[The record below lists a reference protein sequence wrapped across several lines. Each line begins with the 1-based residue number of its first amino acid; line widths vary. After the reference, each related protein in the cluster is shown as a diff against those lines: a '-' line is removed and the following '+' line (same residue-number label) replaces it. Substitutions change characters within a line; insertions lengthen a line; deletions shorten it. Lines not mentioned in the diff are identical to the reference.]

1 MSSAAEPMQLQPL
14 PAASLSPAVAK
25 LVGGAIPAK
34 LMAARG
40 MAPLRPAE
48 LLVAIY
54 QLSFDGDAVVR
65 AAAEAAP
72 GSFPDNVINP
82 PLGEALPAPL
92 LHFFATRLPGQ
103 RTAALERI
111 LYNPATAD
119 ETFVMLAGRLDESLL
134 EVVAQNEVRLLR
146 CPAIVE
152 ALFFN
157 KRARMSSVNRAV
169 ELCARNGVR
178 LEGIP
183 AFDEIVSAI
192 RQDPEATDAAAIDS
206 RFQAVL
212 TAAEAA
218 SPPGG
223 APGQGGELG
232 DGEAAPEEKR
242 RAAGMSF
249 IKFDDLRLFEKIRLA
264 TVGNAYCR
272 KMLVRDSN
280 RLVAMTVIRSPQ
292 ITNMEIQ
299 RIAGSTNVCDDVI
312 RYIANSRDCS
322 KDYAVKLALVSN
334 PKCPLGS
341 SLRFLAYLHPDDL
354 RNISRSK
361 NIPGVLAT
369 SAKNLLQQREGGRHQ
384 R

>member
-1 MSSAAEPMQLQPL
+1 MASDGGSLQLQPL
-14 PAASLSPAVAK
+14 PAASLSAAVTK
-25 LVGGAIPAK
+25 VVGGAGPAK
-34 LMAARG
+34 LMAVRG

-54 QLSFDGDAVVR
+54 QLSFDADLAIR
-65 AAAEAAP
+65 TAAEAAP
-72 GSFPDNVINP
+72 AGFPDNVINP

-92 LHFFATRLPGQ
+92 LHFFAARLPDQ
-103 RTAALERI
+103 RKAALEKI

-152 ALFFN
+152 ALFLN
-157 KRARMSSVNRAV
+157 KQARMSSVNRAV

-178 LEGIP
+178 LEAVP
-183 AFDEIVSAI
+183 AFDEIVNAI
-192 RQDPEATDAAAIDS
+192 RQDPEATQEAAVDG

-218 SPPGG
+218 SAGDG
-223 APGQGGELG
+223 APGDE
-232 DGEAAPEEKR
+232 ETAPEESQ
-242 RAAGMSF
+242 RAGGMSF
-249 IKFDDLRLFEKIRLA
+249 IKFDHLKIFEKIRLA
-264 TVGNAYCR
+264 TIGNAYCR
-272 KMLVRDSN
+272 KMLIRDSN
-280 RLVAMTVIRSPQ
+280 KLVAMTVIRSPQ
-292 ITNMEIQ
+292 ITSMEIQ

-312 RYIANSRDCS
+312 RYIANSRECS
-322 KDYAVKLALVSN
+322 KNYAVKLALVTN

-354 RNISRSK
+354 RNIARSK
-361 NIPGVLAT
+361 NIPGALAT
-369 SAKNLLQQREGGRHQ
+369 SAKKLLQQREAGRH
-384 R
+384 

>member
-1 MSSAAEPMQLQPL
+1 MSSEGGSLLLQPL

-25 LVGGAIPAK
+25 LVDGATPGK
-34 LMAARG
+34 LMAVRG
-40 MAPLRPAE
+40 MAPVRPAE

-54 QLSFDGDAVVR
+54 QLSFDAEPVVR

-72 GSFPDNVINP
+72 AGFPDNVINP

-92 LHFFATRLPGQ
+92 LHFFAARLPDQ
-103 RTAALERI
+103 RTAAMERI
-111 LYNPATAD
+111 LFNPATAD
-119 ETFVMLAGRLDESLL
+119 ETFLMLAGRLDESLL
-134 EVVAQNEVRLLR
+134 EVISQNEVRLLR

-192 RQDPEATDAAAIDS
+192 RQDPEATNGAVIDG
-206 RFQAVL
+206 RFQAAL

-218 SPPGG
+218 SVTDE
-223 APGQGGELG
+223 ASGQSEELF
-232 DGEAAPEEKR
+232 DEELPPEEKQR
-242 RAAGMSF
+242 DAGMSF
-249 IKFDDLRLFEKIRLA
+249 IKFDHLKIFEKIRLA

-272 KMLVRDSN
+272 KMLVRDAN

-292 ITNMEIQ
+292 ITDMEIQ

-322 KDYAVKLALVSN
+322 KNYTVKLALVSN

-341 SLRFLAYLHPDDL
+341 SLRFLAYLHQGDL

-361 NIPGVLAT
+361 NIPGTLAT
-369 SAKNLLQQREGGRHQ
+369 AAKKLLQQRDEHH
-384 R
+384 

>member
-1 MSSAAEPMQLQPL
+1 MAREGGSLPLQPL
-14 PAASLSPAVAK
+14 AAESLPPAVAK
-25 LVGGAIPAK
+25 VVGGATAAK
-34 LMAARG
+34 FMAVRG

-48 LLVAIY
+48 LLAVIY
-54 QLSFDGDAVVR
+54 QLSFDADPAVR
-65 AAAEAAP
+65 TAAEAAP
-72 GSFPDNVINP
+72 SSFPENVINP

-92 LHFFATRLPGQ
+92 LHFFATRLPDH

-119 ETFVMLAGRLDESLL
+119 ETFLMLAGRLDESLL
-134 EVVAQNEVRLLR
+134 EIIFQNEVRLLR

-192 RQDPEATDAAAIDS
+192 RQDPEATNGAATDG
-206 RFQAVL
+206 RFQAAL
-212 TAAEAA
+212 AAAEAA
-218 SPPGG
+218 S
-223 APGQGGELG
+223 APEGVAGQTGELG
-232 DGEAAPEEKR
+232 DGGAASAEEKR
-242 RAAGMSF
+242 PVSMSF
-249 IKFDDLRLFEKIRLA
+249 IKFDHLKVFEKIRLA
-264 TVGNAYCR
+264 TIGNATCR
-272 KMLVRDSN
+272 KILVRDSN
-280 RLVAMTVIRSPQ
+280 RLLAMAVIRSPR
-292 ITNMEIQ
+292 ITDMEIQ
-299 RIAGSTNVCDDVI
+299 RIASSTNVCDDVI

-341 SLRFLAYLHPDDL
+341 SLHFLAYLHQDDL

-361 NIPGVLAT
+361 NIPGALAT
-369 SAKNLLQQREGGRHQ
+369 AAKKLLKQRGDGR

>member
-1 MSSAAEPMQLQPL
+1 MASDGGSLQLQPL
-14 PAASLSPAVAK
+14 PAASLSAAVTK
-25 LVGGAIPAK
+25 VVGGAGPAK
-34 LMAARG
+34 LMAVRG

-54 QLSFDGDAVVR
+54 QLSFDADLAIR
-65 AAAEAAP
+65 TAAEAAP
-72 GSFPDNVINP
+72 AGFPDNVINP

-92 LHFFATRLPGQ
+92 LHFFAVRLPDQ
-103 RTAALERI
+103 RKAALEKI

-152 ALFFN
+152 ALFLN
-157 KRARMSSVNRAV
+157 KQARMSSVNRAV

-178 LEGIP
+178 LEAVP
-183 AFDEIVSAI
+183 AFDEIVNAI
-192 RQDPEATDAAAIDS
+192 RQDPEATQEAAVDG

-218 SPPGG
+218 SAGDG
-223 APGQGGELG
+223 APGDE
-232 DGEAAPEEKR
+232 ETAPEESQ
-242 RAAGMSF
+242 RAGGMSF
-249 IKFDDLRLFEKIRLA
+249 IKFDHLKIFEKIRLA
-264 TVGNAYCR
+264 TIGNAYCR
-272 KMLVRDSN
+272 KMLIRDSN
-280 RLVAMTVIRSPQ
+280 KLVAMTVIRSPQ
-292 ITNMEIQ
+292 ITSMEIQ

-312 RYIANSRDCS
+312 RYIANSRECS
-322 KDYAVKLALVSN
+322 KNYAVKLALVTN

-354 RNISRSK
+354 RNIARSK
-361 NIPGVLAT
+361 NIPGALAT
-369 SAKNLLQQREGGRHQ
+369 SAKKLLQQREAGRH
-384 R
+384 

>member
-1 MSSAAEPMQLQPL
+1 MSSEAGSMQLQPL
-14 PAASLSPAVAK
+14 PASSLLPAVAK
-25 LVGGAIPAK
+25 LVAGGTPAK

-48 LLVAIY
+48 LLIAIY
-54 QLSFDGDAVVR
+54 QLSFDADAAVR

-72 GSFPDNVINP
+72 AGFPDNVINP
-82 PLGEALPAPL
+82 PLGEVLPSPL
-92 LHFFATRLPGQ
+92 LHFFAARLPDQ

-111 LYNPATAD
+111 LYNAATAD
-119 ETFVMLAGRLDESLL
+119 ETFVMLASRLDESLL
-134 EVVAQNEVRLLR
+134 EVIAQNEVRLLR

-192 RQDPEATDAAAIDS
+192 RQDPEATDGAATDS

-212 TAAEAA
+212 TAAEAT
-218 SPPGG
+218 SVTNG
-223 APGQGGELG
+223 APA
-232 DGEAAPEEKR
+232 DGEATPEAQP

-249 IKFDDLRLFEKIRLA
+249 IKFDHLKIFEKIRLA

-280 RLVAMTVIRSPQ
+280 KLVAMTVIRSPQ
-292 ITNMEIQ
+292 ITDMEVQ
-299 RIAGSTNVCDDVI
+299 RIAASTNVCDDVI
-312 RYIANSRDCS
+312 RYIANSRDRS

-341 SLRFLAYLHPDDL
+341 SLRFLSYLHPEDL

-361 NIPGVLAT
+361 NIPGALAT
-369 SAKNLLQQREGGRHQ
+369 SAKKLLQQRGGGRH
-384 R
+384 

>member
-1 MSSAAEPMQLQPL
+1 MSSEAGSMQLQPL
-14 PAASLSPAVAK
+14 PASSLLPAVAK
-25 LVGGAIPAK
+25 LVAGGTPAK

-48 LLVAIY
+48 LLIAIY
-54 QLSFDGDAVVR
+54 QLSFDADAAVR

-72 GSFPDNVINP
+72 AGFPDNVINP
-82 PLGEALPAPL
+82 PLGEVLPSPL
-92 LHFFATRLPGQ
+92 LHFFAGRLPDQ

-111 LYNPATAD
+111 LYNAATAD
-119 ETFVMLAGRLDESLL
+119 ETFVMLASRLDESLL
-134 EVVAQNEVRLLR
+134 EVIAQNEVRLLR

-178 LEGIP
+178 LEAVP
-183 AFDEIVSAI
+183 AFDEIVNAI
-192 RQDPEATDAAAIDS
+192 RQDPEATQEAAVDG
-206 RFQAVL
+206 RFQAAL
-212 TAAEAA
+212 TAAESA
-218 SPPGG
+218 SAGDG
-223 APGQGGELG
+223 APGAPG
-232 DGEAAPEEKR
+232 DEETAPEEGK

-249 IKFDDLRLFEKIRLA
+249 IKFDHLKIFEKIRLA
-264 TVGNAYCR
+264 TIGNAYCR

-280 RLVAMTVIRSPQ
+280 KLVAMTVIRSPQ
-292 ITNMEIQ
+292 ITSMEIQ

-312 RYIANSRDCS
+312 RYIANSRECS
-322 KDYAVKLALVSN
+322 KKYAVKLALVTN

-361 NIPGVLAT
+361 NVPGALAT
-369 SAKNLLQQREGGRHQ
+369 SAKKLIQQREGKRH
-384 R
+384 

>member
-1 MSSAAEPMQLQPL
+1 MSSEAGPMQLQPL
-14 PAASLSPAVAK
+14 PAASLALAVAK
-25 LVGGAIPAK
+25 LVGGATPAK

-54 QLSFDGDAVVR
+54 QLSFDADAAVQ
-65 AAAEAAP
+65 AAAQAAP
-72 GSFPDNVINP
+72 ASFPDNVINP
-82 PLGEALPAPL
+82 PLGDALPAPL
-92 LHFFATRLPGQ
+92 LHFFATRLPDQ
-103 RTAALERI
+103 RSAALERI

-134 EVVAQNEVRLLR
+134 EVVAQNEMRLLR

-178 LEGIP
+178 LDGIP
-183 AFDEIVSAI
+183 AFDEIVNAI
-192 RQDPEATDAAAIDS
+192 RQDPEATDGAATDG

-212 TAAEAA
+212 SAAEAA
-218 SPPGG
+218 LPPDG
-223 APGQGGELG
+223 APGEEGEL
-232 DGEAAPEEKR
+232 DQEAVAAEEKA

-249 IKFDDLRLFEKIRLA
+249 IKFDDLKLFEKIRLA

-272 KMLVRDSN
+272 KVLVRDSN

-292 ITNMEIQ
+292 ITDMEIR
-299 RIAGSTNVCDDVI
+299 RIAGSTAVCDDVI
-312 RYIANSRDCS
+312 RYIANNRECS
-322 KDYAVKLALVSN
+322 KEYAVKLALVSN

-341 SLRFLAYLHPDDL
+341 SLRFLAYLHQDDL
-354 RNISRSK
+354 RNISRSR
-361 NIPGVLAT
+361 NIPGALAT
-369 SAKNLLQQREGGRHQ
+369 SAKKLLQQREGGRH
-384 R
+384 

>member
-1 MSSAAEPMQLQPL
+1 MLLQPL

-25 LVGGAIPAK
+25 LVDGATPGK
-34 LMAARG
+34 LMAVRG
-40 MAPLRPAE
+40 MAPVRPAE

-54 QLSFDGDAVVR
+54 QLSFDAEPVVR

-72 GSFPDNVINP
+72 AGFPDNVINP

-92 LHFFATRLPGQ
+92 LHFFAARLPDQ

-111 LYNPATAD
+111 LFNPATAD
-119 ETFVMLAGRLDESLL
+119 ETFLMLAGRLDESLL
-134 EVVAQNEVRLLR
+134 EVVSQNEVRLLR

-192 RQDPEATDAAAIDS
+192 RQDPEATNGAVIDG
-206 RFQAVL
+206 RFQAAL

-218 SPPGG
+218 SVTDE
-223 APGQGGELG
+223 ASGQSEELF
-232 DGEAAPEEKR
+232 DEELPSEEKQR
-242 RAAGMSF
+242 DAGMSF
-249 IKFDDLRLFEKIRLA
+249 IKFDHLKIFEKIRLA

-272 KMLVRDSN
+272 KMLVRDAN

-292 ITNMEIQ
+292 ITDMEIQ

-322 KDYAVKLALVSN
+322 KDYTVKLALVSN

-341 SLRFLAYLHPDDL
+341 SLRFLAYLHLGDL

-361 NIPGVLAT
+361 NIPGTLAT
-369 SAKNLLQQREGGRHQ
+369 AAKKLLQQRDEHH
-384 R
+384 

>member
-1 MSSAAEPMQLQPL
+1 LLLQPL

-25 LVGGAIPAK
+25 LVDGATPGK
-34 LMAARG
+34 LMAVRG
-40 MAPLRPAE
+40 MAPVRPAE

-54 QLSFDGDAVVR
+54 QLSFDAEPVVR

-72 GSFPDNVINP
+72 AGFPDNVINP

-92 LHFFATRLPGQ
+92 LHFFAARLPDQ

-111 LYNPATAD
+111 LFNPATAD
-119 ETFVMLAGRLDESLL
+119 ETFLMLAGRLDESLL
-134 EVVAQNEVRLLR
+134 EVVSQNEVRLLR

-192 RQDPEATDAAAIDS
+192 RQDPEATNGAVIDG
-206 RFQAVL
+206 RFQAAL

-218 SPPGG
+218 SVTDE
-223 APGQGGELG
+223 ASGQSEELF
-232 DGEAAPEEKR
+232 DEELPSEEKQR
-242 RAAGMSF
+242 DAGMSF
-249 IKFDDLRLFEKIRLA
+249 IKFDHLKIFEKIRLA

-272 KMLVRDSN
+272 KMLVRDAN

-292 ITNMEIQ
+292 ITDMEIQ

-322 KDYAVKLALVSN
+322 KDYTVKLALVSN

-341 SLRFLAYLHPDDL
+341 SLRFLAYLHLGDL

-361 NIPGVLAT
+361 NIPGTLAT
-369 SAKNLLQQREGGRHQ
+369 AAKKLLQQRDEHH
-384 R
+384 

>member
-1 MSSAAEPMQLQPL
+1 MQLQPL
-14 PAASLSPAVAK
+14 AAAELSPAVAR
-25 LVGGAIPAK
+25 LVGGATPAK
-34 LMAARG
+34 LMAVRG
-40 MAPLRPAE
+40 MAPVRPAE

-54 QLSFDGDAVVR
+54 QLSFDAEPAVR
-65 AAAEAAP
+65 TAAEAAP
-72 GSFPDNVINP
+72 ASFPDNVINP

-92 LHFFATRLPGQ
+92 LHFFAARLPDQ

-134 EVVAQNEVRLLR
+134 EIVSQNEVRLLR

-152 ALFFN
+152 TLFFN

-178 LEGIP
+178 LDGIP

-192 RQDPEATDAAAIDS
+192 RQDPEATDGAVTDGRFHAA
-206 RFQAVL
+206 L

-218 SPPGG
+218 SVSNE
-223 APGQGGELG
+223 APGQNQELF
-232 DGEAAPEEKR
+232 DEEMPAEEKQR
-242 RAAGMSF
+242 SVGMSF
-249 IKFDDLRLFEKIRLA
+249 IKFDHLKIFEKIRLA

-272 KMLVRDSN
+272 KMLIRDAN
-280 RLVAMTVIRSPQ
+280 KLVAMTVIRSPQ
-292 ITNMEIQ
+292 ITSMEIQ
-299 RIAGSTNVCDDVI
+299 RIASSTNVCDDVI

-341 SLRFLAYLHPDDL
+341 SLRFLAYLHPGDL
-354 RNISRSK
+354 RNIARSR
-361 NIPGVLAT
+361 NIPGALAT
-369 SAKNLLQQREGGRHQ
+369 AAKKLLQQREDGHR
-384 R
+384 

>member
-1 MSSAAEPMQLQPL
+1 MSSEGASLQLQPL
-14 PAASLSPAVAK
+14 SAASLSPAVAR
-25 LVGGAIPAK
+25 LVGGATPAK
-34 LMAARG
+34 LMAVRG
-40 MAPLRPAE
+40 MAPVRPAE

-54 QLSFDGDAVVR
+54 QLSFDAEPVVR

-72 GSFPDNVINP
+72 ASFPDNVINP

-92 LHFFATRLPGQ
+92 LHFFAARLPDQ

-111 LYNPATAD
+111 LFNPATAD
-119 ETFVMLAGRLDESLL
+119 ETFLMLAGRLDESLL
-134 EVVAQNEVRLLR
+134 EIISQNEVRLLR

-178 LEGIP
+178 LQGIP
-183 AFDEIVSAI
+183 GFDEIVSAI
-192 RQDPEATDAAAIDS
+192 RQDPEATDGAVTDE
-206 RFQAVL
+206 RFQAAL

-218 SPPGG
+218 SVTDEES
-223 APGQGGELG
+223 GQSEELF
-232 DGEAAPEEKR
+232 DEELPPEEKQ

-249 IKFDDLRLFEKIRLA
+249 IKFDQLKIFEKIRLA

-272 KMLVRDSN
+272 KMLVRDAN
-280 RLVAMTVIRSPQ
+280 RLVAMAVIRSPQ
-292 ITNMEIQ
+292 ITGMEIQ

-322 KDYAVKLALVSN
+322 KDYSVKLALVSN

-341 SLRFLAYLHPDDL
+341 SLRFLAYLHQADL

-361 NIPGVLAT
+361 NIPGTLAT
-369 SAKNLLQQREGGRHQ
+369 AAKKLLQQRDDHH
-384 R
+384 

>member
-1 MSSAAEPMQLQPL
+1 M
-14 PAASLSPAVAK
+14 AV
-25 LVGGAIPAK
+25 
-34 LMAARG
+34 RG
-40 MAPLRPAE
+40 MATVRPAE

-54 QLSFDGDAVVR
+54 QLSFDAEPVVR

-72 GSFPDNVINP
+72 ASFPDNVINP
-82 PLGEALPAPL
+82 PLGEALPGPL
-92 LHFFATRLPGQ
+92 LHFFAARLPDQ

-111 LYNPATAD
+111 LFNPATAD
-119 ETFVMLAGRLDESLL
+119 ETFLMLAGRLDESLL
-134 EVVAQNEVRLLR
+134 EIISQNEVRLLR

-192 RQDPEATDAAAIDS
+192 RQDPEATNGAVTDG
-206 RFQAVL
+206 RFQAAL

-218 SPPGG
+218 SVTDE
-223 APGQGGELG
+223 ASGQGEELF
-232 DGEAAPEEKR
+232 DEELPPEEKQR
-242 RAAGMSF
+242 PTGMSF
-249 IKFDDLRLFEKIRLA
+249 IKFDHLKMFEKIRLA
-264 TVGNAYCR
+264 TIGNAYCR
-272 KMLVRDSN
+272 KMLVRDAN

-292 ITNMEIQ
+292 ITDMEIQ

-322 KDYAVKLALVSN
+322 KDYTVKLALVSN

-341 SLRFLAYLHPDDL
+341 SLRFLAYLHPGDL

-361 NIPGVLAT
+361 NVPGALAT
-369 SAKNLLQQREGGRHQ
+369 AAKKLLQQREDGHH
-384 R
+384 